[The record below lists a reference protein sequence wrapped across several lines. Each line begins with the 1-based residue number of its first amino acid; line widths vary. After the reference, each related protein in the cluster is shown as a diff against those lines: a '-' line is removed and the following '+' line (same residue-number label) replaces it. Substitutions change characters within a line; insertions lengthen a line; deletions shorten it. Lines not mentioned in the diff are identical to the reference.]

1 MSHRI
6 RNPTSILLEHL
17 ISIFISMVGTYRSKK
32 LLFENKTIL
41 LRPAELWS
49 LCQSC
54 YFPNYSYH
62 MIDIRIKRIKAFTK
76 YIAKC
81 LHVLFRYS

>member
-17 ISIFISMVGTYRSKK
+17 ISVFISMVGTYRSKK

-49 LCQSC
+49 LCQS
-54 YFPNYSYH
+54 
-62 MIDIRIKRIKAFTK
+62 
-76 YIAKC
+76 
-81 LHVLFRYS
+81 